1 MKYKKINMG
10 SYNLHLIKTD
20 KFKTTTVSVNF
31 ADRLKKDE
39 ITIRKFLF
47 QMLCL
52 STKKY
57 NTERLLSIKLE
68 DLYAMN
74 LGFANIAFGSLV
86 NSYIDINFLDSE
98 FSDDKLLDEALDF
111 LFEIL
116 LNPNVKDNKF
126 DKNLNDYSFI
136 DYCEFEDSVY
146 AVDWL
151 ANDSWMF
158 VAVSYNSFFHVNTI
172 PEEIKYKII
181 I

>member
-126 DKNLNDYSFI
+126 DKYCSNPTHFSFEI
-136 DYCEFEDSVY
+136 QLFVFSLFIPPPILMFPILTTLYVSPFSDSIISFESQ
-146 AVDWL
+146 
-151 ANDSWMF
+151 
-158 VAVSYNSFFHVNTI
+158 
-172 PEEIKYKII
+172 P
-181 I
+181 

>member
-68 DLYAMN
+68 DLYGAD
-74 LGFANIAFGSLV
+74 L
-86 NSYIDINFLDSE
+86 
-98 FSDDKLLDEALDF
+98 
-111 LFEIL
+111 
-116 LNPNVKDNKF
+116 NKF
-126 DKNLNDYSFI
+126 EFLNTEERSQLKKGLKVLKRKGFTQKMIDDYGKFDAALKNG
-136 DYCEFEDSVY
+136 
-146 AVDWL
+146 
-151 ANDSWMF
+151 
-158 VAVSYNSFFHVNTI
+158 
-172 PEEIKYKII
+172 YKGLR
-181 I
+181 

>member
-116 LNPNVKDNKF
+116 
-126 DKNLNDYSFI
+126 
-136 DYCEFEDSVY
+136 
-146 AVDWL
+146 
-151 ANDSWMF
+151 
-158 VAVSYNSFFHVNTI
+158 
-172 PEEIKYKII
+172 
-181 I
+181 

>member
-86 NSYIDINFLDSE
+86 NSYIDIKNYGTKNNIKKIKNIRTE
-98 FSDDKLLDEALDF
+98 NRTKK
-111 LFEIL
+111 EI
-116 LNPNVKDNKF
+116 NEIEKVTKKVIESS
-126 DKNLNDYSFI
+126 KNMRKST
-136 DYCEFEDSVY
+136 EK
-146 AVDWL
+146 
-151 ANDSWMF
+151 
-158 VAVSYNSFFHVNTI
+158 VSKATLITI
-172 PEEIKYKII
+172 SQLQLP
-181 I
+181 